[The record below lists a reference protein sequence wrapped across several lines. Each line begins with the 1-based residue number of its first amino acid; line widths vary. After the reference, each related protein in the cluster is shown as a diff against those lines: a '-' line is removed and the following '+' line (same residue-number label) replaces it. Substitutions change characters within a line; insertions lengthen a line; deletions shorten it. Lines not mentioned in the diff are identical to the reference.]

1 MFMERGHCPTCNT
14 EARALKGEQKLFQ
27 CGACKTVFSEF
38 GFVQVGGEVE
48 VNLA

>member
-1 MFMERGHCPTCNT
+1 MFMENGHCPTCNT
-14 EARALKGEQKLFQ
+14 EARIKEKNPKLFQ
-27 CGACKTVFSEF
+27 CGTCKTVFSEF